1 MAASKND
8 VILYSRPP
16 KGQLILKANFEVSSE
31 PKTVRIFFVCFCHN
45 LKKGSNQK
53 DNGSL
58 SCLLVIMCHLI

>member
-31 PKTVRIFFVCFCHN
+31 PKTVRNFFVF
-45 LKKGSNQK
+45 LPQPEKRVKSK
-53 DNGSL
+53 R
-58 SCLLVIMCHLI
+58 